1 MDPYQASKETEKICR
16 LAPVI
21 PVLVVHDSV
30 IAKPLAE
37 ALISGGLPVL
47 EVTLRTQ
54 SALNRVTLFFRP
66 SRDKSDTL
74 NPFLMVPRPTPHI
87 F

>member
-1 MDPYQASKETEKICR
+1 MLAQLQKVQIQFCKKMDPYQASKETEKICR

-21 PVLVVHDSV
+21 PVLVVHDSG

-47 EVTLRTQ
+47 EVTLRH
-54 SALNRVTLFFRP
+54 SL
-66 SRDKSDTL
+66 
-74 NPFLMVPRPTPHI
+74 H
-87 F
+87 

>member
-21 PVLVVHDSV
+21 PVLVVHEPG

-37 ALISGGLPVL
+37 ALIAAVSYTHLTLPTIYSV
-47 EVTLRTQ
+47 
-54 SALNRVTLFFRP
+54 
-66 SRDKSDTL
+66 
-74 NPFLMVPRPTPHI
+74 
-87 F
+87 